1 MMEKCYI
8 IYYIFGG
15 SVIKNPP
22 ANAGETDSIPDLGN
36 FPGEGHG
43 NPFQYS
49 CLGNPMYRGA
59 WQIIVHGIAKS
70 GTI

>member
-22 ANAGETDSIPDLGN
+22 SNVGDTDLIPDLGN
-36 FPGEGHG
+36 FPREGHG

-49 CLGNPMYRGA
+49 CLGNPMYRGVLGP
-59 WQIIVHGIAKS
+59 WTHRELDRTGN
-70 GTI
+70 

>member
-22 ANAGETDSIPDLGN
+22 ANAGDTDSIPDLGN
-36 FPGEGHG
+36 FPGEGNG

-49 CLGNPMYRGA
+49 CLGNPCTEEPGRL
-59 WQIIVHGIAKS
+59 
-70 GTI
+70 